1 MDASAEFSSFC
12 ANIPNDRWR
21 VSLTGQ
27 KMLNNKMERVS
38 RLSLTA
44 VTANSLARL
53 TFWPVW
59 ISGLRKGQ
67 GGAMMEAP
75 SAASPG
81 WYAARVALWVNT
93 LAGCDRCARLR
104 CLSSQQLHGW
114 LLRSAPDGQTLT
126 AHQRFPVFPL
136 CLAWRNPKSVASVK
150 IRD

>member
-1 MDASAEFSSFC
+1 MPIFLMTDEG
-12 ANIPNDRWR
+12 
-21 VSLTGQ
+21 VSPTGQ
-27 KMLNNKMERVS
+27 KMPNNKRERVS
-38 RLSLTA
+38 QLSLTA
-44 VTANSLARL
+44 VTANLLARL
-53 TFWPVW
+53 TFRPVW

-67 GGAMMEAP
+67 GGGTMEVL

-81 WYAARVALWVNT
+81 WYAARAALWVNT

-104 CLSSQQLHGW
+104 CLSSQQLHG
-114 LLRSAPDGQTLT
+114 LLRSARRGQTLT